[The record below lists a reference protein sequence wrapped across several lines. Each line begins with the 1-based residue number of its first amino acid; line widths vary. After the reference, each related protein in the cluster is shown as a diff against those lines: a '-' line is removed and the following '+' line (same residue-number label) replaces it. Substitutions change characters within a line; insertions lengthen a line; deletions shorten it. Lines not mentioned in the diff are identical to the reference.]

1 MGSGRRLPEDPLL
14 HGGNRRLAELV
25 SRRLLAHHR
34 HVARAAVFRGRH
46 GQSDDSVT
54 LRDQRFLREAGRH
67 RARRHRHE
75 RQIAAVGR
83 IGNGQQAR
91 ASARIAVTAFIV
103 YPSVAINARTA
114 PLATKVRNTKG
125 ALAAPFVTTK
135 LRQEV
140 VCTHK
145 DHLHPRSTAVDR
157 RATHTNCSLSPHS
170 LQCGVPAAP
179 MPAAE

>member
-34 HVARAAVFRGRH
+34 HVAALPRRRLPGRPLDRRGLPGLPPGGLGLGGAAGL
-46 GQSDDSVT
+46 G
-54 LRDQRFLREAGRH
+54 
-67 RARRHRHE
+67 RHRHE

-114 PLATKVRNTKG
+114 PLATKVRKYEGRLSG
-125 ALAAPFVTTK
+125 AL
-135 LRQEV
+135 R
-140 VCTHK
+140 
-145 DHLHPRSTAVDR
+145 DD
-157 RATHTNCSLSPHS
+157 
-170 LQCGVPAAP
+170 
-179 MPAAE
+179 